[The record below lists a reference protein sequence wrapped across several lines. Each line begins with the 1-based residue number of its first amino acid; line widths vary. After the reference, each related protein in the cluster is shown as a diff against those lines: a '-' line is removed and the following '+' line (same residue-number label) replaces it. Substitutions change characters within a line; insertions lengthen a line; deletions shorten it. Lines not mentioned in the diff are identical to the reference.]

1 VRQRLL
7 RRWGLIWLFP
17 GKVRGYHVLGVDV
30 VGFAFAVLG
39 ANLRHSHVWLS
50 YGPFVER
57 LAISPAHHQVHHS
70 VDAKHHDRNFGSAL
84 AIWDWMFG
92 TRRGIEILVGAR
104 RQREGHRPGPDATPT
119 AARGRSLLPH

>member
-1 VRQRLL
+1 LYFVPSRSPASAAASVPITEVEKHAAEPQKL
-7 RRWGLIWLFP
+7 R
-17 GKVRGYHVLGVDV
+17 VRGP
-30 VGFAFAVLG
+30 
-39 ANLRHSHVWLS
+39 RREPPS
-50 YGPFVER
+50 
-57 LAISPAHHQVHHS
+57 LARVALVRSVRISPAQHQVHHS
-70 VDAKHHDRNFGSAL
+70 VDAKHHHRNFGSAL